1 MPSPGKGG
9 RYHHGD
15 LRAALVGT
23 AIEVI
28 GERGVRGFSL
38 AEASR
43 RLGVAVS
50 APYAHFAD
58 RDDLLAAVAV
68 HAYELFY
75 AEVAGGMSQFQP
87 PADRLAAMARGY
99 VRFAAANRPLFEVLY
114 EAGLD
119 KAGHPEIEQA
129 EQPLTDAF
137 MTCVRA
143 ISDGDED
150 PSGSDHGEASSGSH
164 GDAPAA
170 PGGDALADDLASAL
184 EATALGHVML
194 FLDGG
199 PGQDGAAVELAAD
212 RAARATLALIASRH
226 LLGRPAVPH
235 DHGRS
240 ARSEHA
246 DPPC

>member
-1 MPSPGKGG
+1 MTAVRRP

-15 LRAALVGT
+15 LRAALVDT

-28 GERGVRGFSL
+28 SERGIRGFSL

-58 RDDLLAAVAV
+58 REALLVAVAV
-68 HAYELFY
+68 HAHELFY
-75 AEVAGGMSQFQP
+75 AAIAPEIGRFQA
-87 PADRLAAMARGY
+87 PADRLTAMARGY
-99 VRFAAANRPLFEVLY
+99 VRFAAANRPLFEMLY

-119 KAGHPEIEQA
+119 KARHPELEQA

-143 ISDGDED
+143 LSAPG
-150 PSGSDHGEASSGSH
+150 G
-164 GDAPAA
+164 GDAPAT

-199 PGQDGAAVELAAD
+199 PGQDSEAVERAAD
-212 RAARATLALIASRH
+212 RAARATTALIASRH
-226 LLGRPAVPH
+226 LL
-235 DHGRS
+235 
-240 ARSEHA
+240 SE
-246 DPPC
+246 PVS

>member
-1 MPSPGKGG
+1 MPRPGKGG

-23 AIEVI
+23 AIEII

-68 HAYELFY
+68 HAYGLFY
-75 AEVAGGMSQFQP
+75 AEVAAEMSQSEA
-87 PADRLAAMARGY
+87 PAGRLAAMARGY

-137 MTCVRA
+137 ITCVRA
-143 ISDGDED
+143 ISGPGE
-150 PSGSDHGEASSGSH
+150 PPPGSRGN
-164 GDAPAA
+164 APAA

-199 PGQDGAAVELAAD
+199 PGQDGDAVELAAD

-235 DHGRS
+235 DHGSS
-240 ARSEHA
+240 ARSERA